1 MKTLIRVLA
10 LAMTMLMLCSVSAP
24 SLALVEPNSKTMEA
38 TYAYDLDTLKIQID
52 QWHYAFKKHDLRFFV
67 AHIHTA
73 NPTQLL
79 TAFAGEA
86 YSKHNVEAPSD
97 IAARHNAVLAIN
109 GDYYNYKDDFGRII
123 RNGTLYRD
131 AGSTRDHLLVYAD
144 GRMEGI
150 YAADYV
156 RDEGQKFIDAGV
168 VQSFAFGPLLVDNGQ
183 ATVMPEKYIV
193 STDDTI
199 REPRTAIGMV
209 EPNHYVVVVAD
220 GRRNGWSEKGMTLQ
234 ELQQVFIE
242 QGCQIAYNLDG
253 GGSTSLVVNGERLNR
268 SSGSRERDVSDIVYF
283 IPRYSKAN
291 PI

>member
-1 MKTLIRVLA
+1 MKILTRA
-10 LAMTMLMLCSVSAP
+10 
-24 SLALVEPNSKTMEA
+24 LALVMTAAMLCCMSASALAAVEPENKTLEQ
-38 TYAYDLDTLKIQID
+38 TSSYDLDTLKIQID

-67 AHIHTA
+67 VHLYTT

-79 TAFAGEA
+79 TAFAGDA

-109 GDYYNYKDDFGRII
+109 GDYYNYKDDFGMII
-123 RNGTLYRD
+123 RNGMLYRD

-144 GRMEGI
+144 GRMEGL

-156 RDEGQKFIDAGV
+156 RGEGQKYIDAGV

-193 STDDTI
+193 STSDSI

-209 EPNHYVVVVAD
+209 EPNHYVIVVAD
-220 GRRNGWSEKGMTLQ
+220 GRRNGWSEKGMCLS

-253 GGSTSLVVNGERLNR
+253 GGSTSLVMDGQKINR
-268 SSGSRERDVSDIVYF
+268 ASGSRERSVSDIVYF
-283 IPRYSKAN
+283 TK
-291 PI
+291 